1 MYKDK
6 LILEDENSLKESFI
20 KRFSGLHIALF
31 KKGLKAERK
40 ISNPANLITRIEK
53 KNQKCKFCE
62 HEKKSYFSSIIP
74 KISTVKFN
82 RKIKKFKFDPC
93 T

>member
-40 ISNPANLITRIEK
+40 ISNPANLIARIE
-53 KNQKCKFCE
+53 
-62 HEKKSYFSSIIP
+62 EKKSEMQIL
-74 KISTVKFN
+74 
-82 RKIKKFKFDPC
+82 
-93 T
+93 